1 MCKSSSLGF
10 VLIFAFLFR
19 LEKPSWKLTG
29 VIAIMTVGVTMMV
42 FGESKFN
49 MLGFILIML
58 SALSAGFRWS
68 LTQILLL
75 RHPAT
80 ANPFSSIF
88 LLAPVMFLSLVTL
101 AIPVE
106 GISAINTGLEELLT
120 LHGTNLGI
128 AILLFPGFIAFLM
141 TSAEFALLKRT
152 SVVTLSICGIF
163 KEVLTVSAASITFH
177 DQLTPIN
184 ALGLVVTIV
193 SIAAY
198 NFIKV
203 QKMRADARLE
213 AHKESEQHHY
223 THSGQQSD
231 ADDDYDLDYEIHDSQ
246 VGDDR
251 EVFASV
257 AGSHQAEHSSIKEDY
272 LPTSDFNDGSDGMT
286 GPITEANTTDSVK
299 PSTRTSVSGLIRKS
313 LLLNASRL
321 TKLGGSD
328 LSLPEPSMRASPS
341 KRPEDID

>member
-19 LEKPSWKLTG
+19 LEQPSWKLTG
-29 VIAIMTVGVTMMV
+29 VIAIMTVGVTLMV

-49 MLGFILIML
+49 VIGFILIML

-88 LLAPVMFLSLVTL
+88 LLAPVMFLSLLTL
-101 AIPVE
+101 ALPVE
-106 GISAINTGLEELLT
+106 GLSAIRIGIGELLT
-120 LHGTNLGI
+120 LHGTSLGI
-128 AILLFPGFIAFLM
+128 GILLFPGLIAFLM

-163 KEVLTVSAASITFH
+163 KEVLTVSAASITFQDH
-177 DQLTPIN
+177 LTPIN

-198 NFIKV
+198 NYIKV
-203 QKMRADARLE
+203 QKMRAEARVE
-213 AHKESEQHHY
+213 AHKENEQHQYGHP
-223 THSGQQSD
+223 QQQGG
-231 ADDDYDLDYEIHDSQ
+231 ADDEHDFEYGVSDGH
-246 VGDDR
+246 VNNDR
-251 EVFASV
+251 EIFSKA
-257 AGSHQAEHSSIKEDY
+257 
-272 LPTSDFNDGSDGMT
+272 
-286 GPITEANTTDSVK
+286 TD
-299 PSTRTSVSGLIRKS
+299 
-313 LLLNASRL
+313 NH
-321 TKLGGSD
+321 
-328 LSLPEPSMRASPS
+328 
-341 KRPEDID
+341 

>member
-42 FGESKFN
+42 FGESKFDI
-49 MLGFILIML
+49 LGFILVML

-88 LLAPVMFLSLVTL
+88 LLAPIMFLVLVVL
-101 AIPVE
+101 ALSVE
-106 GISAINTGLEELLT
+106 GVGAITTGSDELLI
-120 LHGTNLGI
+120 LHGTKLGI
-128 AILLFPGFIAFLM
+128 GILLFPGLIAFLM

-163 KEVLTVSAASITFH
+163 KEVLTVSAASITL
-177 DQLTPIN
+177 DEQLTPIN
-184 ALGLVVTIV
+184 ALGLIITVV

-198 NFIKV
+198 NYIKV
-203 QKMRADARLE
+203 QKMRSDARLE
-213 AHKESEQHHY
+213 AYKRTDQHQ
-223 THSGQQSD
+223 HSQQRSD
-231 ADDDYDLDYEIHDSQ
+231 ADDDYDIDYDMDCGQHSSNEEGTDTVFDYE
-246 VGDDR
+246 
-251 EVFASV
+251 
-257 AGSHQAEHSSIKEDY
+257 
-272 LPTSDFNDGSDGMT
+272 
-286 GPITEANTTDSVK
+286 
-299 PSTRTSVSGLIRKS
+299 
-313 LLLNASRL
+313 ASRDQPQHNNA
-321 TKLGGSD
+321 KEAE
-328 LSLPEPSMRASPS
+328 LSVPGL
-341 KRPEDID
+341 KRQ